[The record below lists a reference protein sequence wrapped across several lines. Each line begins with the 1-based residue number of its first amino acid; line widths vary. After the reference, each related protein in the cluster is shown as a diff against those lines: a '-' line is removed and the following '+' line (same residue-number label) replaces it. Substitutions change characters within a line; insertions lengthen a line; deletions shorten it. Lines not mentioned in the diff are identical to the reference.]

1 MRRAFIALLCI
12 AQGLLP
18 IAARAA
24 SEMPPGAT
32 CRAYVVYDI
41 GGGRAIA
48 AYHARDR
55 QPVASLTKLMTAVLA
70 HEHLRFD
77 GRYILNASERATFGT
92 ETMRATEMLELML
105 APSNNAVCQ
114 VVARIVAGSESA
126 FVELMNQRAQELG
139 LRDTHFVNATGLPA
153 DGQYSTAEDIL
164 TLARVA
170 LSHPGIARAMSIS
183 EVEVGGKRYEGTL
196 KPLRK
201 VHPGLI
207 GGKTGYTRAAGR
219 CLVLH
224 YRASPADTALARS
237 ASDPREYLV
246 VILGSR
252 GVPES
257 FRDAEL
263 ILRHCGLYHGP
274 IHEWK

>member
-12 AQGLLP
+12 GQGLLP
-18 IAARAA
+18 IAARTA

-32 CRAYVVYDI
+32 CRACLVYDT

-48 AYHARDR
+48 TYHACDR
-55 QPVASLTKLMTAVLA
+55 QQVASLTKLMTAVLA
-70 HEHLRFD
+70 HERLRFD
-77 GRYILNASERATFGT
+77 GRYVLNAEERATFGT
-92 ETMRATEMLELML
+92 DTLRATQMLELML
-105 APSNNAVCQ
+105 VPSNNAVCH

-126 FVELMNQRAQELG
+126 FVEMMNLRAQELG

-153 DGQYSTAEDIL
+153 GGQYSTAEDIL
-164 TLARVA
+164 TLARAA
-170 LSHPGIARAMSIS
+170 LSHPGIAQAMSLS
-183 EVEVGGKRYEGTL
+183 EVELGGKRYEGTL

-224 YRASPADTALARS
+224 YRASPADTALAQP
-237 ASDPREYLV
+237 ASDPPEYLV

-263 ILRHCGLYHGP
+263 ILRHCGLYDGP